1 MWIRCEGR
9 EKNKG
14 EKNKEQG
21 KRNKEQ
27 KNKEQ
32 GRKEQGTRDFENMGT
47 REHSA
52 LRISHSEFPN
62 SNFQSL
68 ISKFPISHTR
78 ILRTFRVLKQQ
89 IVFEKR
95 DHEPTS
101 HYTIP
106 RFDNAFHRVL

>member
-1 MWIRCEGR
+1 
-9 EKNKG
+9 
-14 EKNKEQG
+14 
-21 KRNKEQ
+21 
-27 KNKEQ
+27 
-32 GRKEQGTRDFENMGT
+32 MGT
-47 REHSA
+47 REHSE